1 MCIHSCITRSTKIP
15 VSLLG
20 IRMLCIGTHEYQPGK
35 RTYRLIVEYILEQLI
50 AGTVRYGM
58 VNTCM
63 IVYVLVF
70 IGNRHT
76 TKVYFGS
83 FSCQQHFGRVAGSTI
98 MQSHSVE
105 QYIAVGLL
113 LYIQVT
119 DTNCACMCF
128 FQFIHIEYRILTSKY
143 FNNLCRQEVHIIHCM
158 VTNQQTGLRAI
169 LQDNQYA
176 TVHHKVNICTQDI
189 YQLDCF
195 FHHHILRHIKDNA
208 ILCKSG
214 IESSHTIFRGIC
226 QLTVIFLHQFRVLLG
241 HFFQATE
248 NHTFRQIS
256 CGKRSIIKC
265 VIYHKIQGGTHIRH
279 ITLKHF
285 IRIDRNSQTIQ
296 VQTEI
301 RFKVLAHIRIFVLL
315 HLTGRKSE
323 SLKIGKC

>member
-1 MCIHSCITRSTKIP
+1 
-15 VSLLG
+15 
-20 IRMLCIGTHEYQPGK
+20 
-35 RTYRLIVEYILEQLI
+35 
-50 AGTVRYGM
+50 
-58 VNTCM
+58 
-63 IVYVLVF
+63 
-70 IGNRHT
+70 
-76 TKVYFGS
+76 
-83 FSCQQHFGRVAGSTI
+83 

-128 FQFIHIEYRILTSKY
+128 FQFIHIEYRILTGKY

-195 FHHHILRHIKDNA
+195 FHHHILRHIKDNT

-226 QLTVIFLHQFRVLLG
+226 QFAV
-241 HFFQATE
+241 
-248 NHTFRQIS
+248 
-256 CGKRSIIKC
+256 
-265 VIYHKIQGGTHIRH
+265 
-279 ITLKHF
+279 
-285 IRIDRNSQTIQ
+285 
-296 VQTEI
+296 
-301 RFKVLAHIRIFVLL
+301 VLL
-315 HLTGRKSE
+315 HQVRILFGHLFQTSE
-323 SLKIGKC
+323 DHAFR